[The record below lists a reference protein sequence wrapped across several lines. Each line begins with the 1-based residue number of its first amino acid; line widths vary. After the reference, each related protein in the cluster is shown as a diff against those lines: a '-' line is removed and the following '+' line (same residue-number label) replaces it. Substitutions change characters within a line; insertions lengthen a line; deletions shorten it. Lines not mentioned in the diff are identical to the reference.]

1 MPSSSS
7 TTPEHEHKQ
16 EILHLLVG
24 DQDKAPT
31 ALSKDVRV
39 YTLFFSH
46 EETAQRLI
54 VH

>member
-7 TTPEHEHKQ
+7 TTPEHEHEQ

-31 ALSKDVRV
+31 ALSKAVRV
-39 YTLFFSH
+39 YTLFFKCKESSSVL
-46 EETAQRLI
+46 TRD
-54 VH
+54 